1 MAITGIDTIDGK
13 QIIAAGA
20 VSAKSAEMAYN
31 DENGNPITGK
41 LDASASGSLPYAHYN
56 SATHAIVED
65 GITATPNYL
74 ALSGFLTAVPS
85 QISADNL
92 LGLNAGT
99 LTTPQLTAD
108 SNGVNATG
116 KGFISTNS
124 TGTASLTYASGLNI
138 VDNGQRRSAS
148 IDGFSGLNLNVP
160 NATASVNYS
169 GLNIKNNNQGREISI
184 SAKNGGKVY
193 IDDKGASGLDGY
205 GNVNWQVG
213 GPAKQL
219 VNAGGDPQ
227 PGIIMAPAPTSV
239 SAQWT
244 AMTRVS
250 GNNTGLWAYAGP
262 TASAP
267 YAQFMGQNISI
278 EFAPTNAHAGIGV
291 GDVTAGIYTANND
304 PDKITWSLTGSVQ
317 KREIECDTATS
328 AITAIAGSAI
338 GGGSTPTYGYTDN
351 GLISAIDT
359 SGLYATSAGTAD
371 NANHILKDGTMG
383 GNIVQSY
390 NSNNFYYMPNIS
402 PFGQP
407 QGIFAPLQYATG
419 ACLAMSGGNFGAYY
433 KGNEWYVCNPTIGQM
448 LRGEVH
454 KSRGVHISGATTA
467 GYGFDLNISGVSGVN
482 SVGSWKYG
490 PAEDAALRAVSSC
503 DMHESAFGYD
513 ANDKITGYNGSAF
526 KAGGGGS
533 VDFDYDADG
542 NISGINSS
550 AIRYPSAE
558 QLLPYPMEFVTN
570 ISDATGANILYVVT
584 GE

>member
-1 MAITGIDTIDGK
+1 MAITGIDTIEGK

-41 LDASASGSLPYAHYN
+41 LDASASGSLPYAHYD
-56 SATHAIVED
+56 AMERAIVEN
-65 GITATPNYL
+65 GITAKPDYL
-74 ALSGFLTAVPS
+74 ALSGFLTAVPT

-92 LGLNAGT
+92 LGVNAGT

-124 TGTASLTYASGLNI
+124 TGTASLTYTSGLNI
-138 VDNGQRRSAS
+138 VDNGQGRSAS
-148 IDGFSGLNLNVP
+148 IDGLSGINIKLT
-160 NATASVNYS
+160 NASASLNYS
-169 GLNIKNNNQGREISI
+169 GLNIKHNGQGREISI
-184 SAKNGGKVY
+184 SATDGGKVY

-205 GNVNWQVG
+205 GNVNWQIG

-262 TASAP
+262 SANAP

-278 EFAPTNAHAGIGV
+278 EYAPTNSHAGIGV

-304 PDKITWSLTGSVQ
+304 PDKITWSLTGSLQ

-338 GGGSTPTYGYTDN
+338 GGGDEFPQSATEAIETVTANSADWN
-351 GLISAIDT
+351 GTTETVSSNSGAWGGSALPISAGPGIKFEMVDNT
-359 SGLYATSAGTAD
+359 LVASTDETVLWSGNAVYSNFPLTLNEPMSSFNTVKFYWQTFNYDGKNWTVSEKVPVGNNNYYTLFDGIYNTATKAWYDVAF
-371 NANHILKDGTMG
+371 AFKEE
-383 GNIVQSY
+383 
-390 NSNNFYYMPNIS
+390 NN
-402 PFGQP
+402 
-407 QGIFAPLQYATG
+407 
-419 ACLAMSGGNFGAYY
+419 
-433 KGNEWYVCNPTIGQM
+433 K
-448 LRGEVH
+448 
-454 KSRGVHISGATTA
+454 
-467 GYGFDLNISGVSGVN
+467 LNYVSGTFKN
-482 SVGSWKYG
+482 WTANNLS
-490 PAEDAALRAVSSC
+490 DASGFLR
-503 DMHESAFGYD
+503 M
-513 ANDKITGYNGSAF
+513 F
-526 KAGGGGS
+526 K
-533 VDFDYDADG
+533 VV
-542 NISGINSS
+542 GINRI
-550 AIRYPSAE
+550 AG
-558 QLLPYPMEFVTN
+558 V
-570 ISDATGANILYVVT
+570 
-584 GE
+584 